1 MRNIGWNCPRCGRSY
16 SPEVKECYWCNK
28 DIEQMDKNKEFAP
41 EPKIIPENPKV
52 DSKVDSA
59 EYSDEELHAK
69 IEYLKQMIMENIEF
83 DDEEDEDVEIVFL
96 IDKSIVGK
104 LEKDLERIIS
114 EG

>member
-16 SPEVKECYWCNK
+16 SPEVKECYWCNE
-28 DIEQMDKNKEFAP
+28 DIRQMEKNKELAP
-41 EPKIIPENPKV
+41 EPKIIPEN
-52 DSKVDSA
+52 SKVDSA

-69 IEYLKQMIMENIEF
+69 IEHLKQMIMENIEF
-83 DDEEDEDVEIVFL
+83 DDEEDEDVEIVLF

-104 LEKDLERIIS
+104 LEEDLERIIL

>member
-16 SPEVKECYWCNK
+16 SPEVKECYWCNE
-28 DIEQMDKNKEFAP
+28 DIRQMEKNKELAP
-41 EPKIIPENPKV
+41 ESKIISEN
-52 DSKVDSA
+52 SKVDSA

-69 IEYLKQMIMENIEF
+69 IEHLKQMIMENIEF

-96 IDKSIVGK
+96 VDKSIVGK
-104 LEKDLERIIS
+104 LEEDLERIIL

>member
-28 DIEQMDKNKEFAP
+28 DVEQMEENKELAP
-41 EPKIIPENPKV
+41 ESKNISEK
-52 DSKVDSA
+52 SKVDSE

-69 IEYLKQMIMENIEF
+69 IEHLKQMIMENIEF

-96 IDKSIVGK
+96 VDKSIVGK
-104 LEKDLERIIS
+104 LEEDLKRIIL

>member
-28 DIEQMDKNKEFAP
+28 DIEQIEKNKEFAP
-41 EPKIIPENPKV
+41 EPKNISENP
-52 DSKVDSA
+52 KVDSA

-69 IEYLKQMIMENIEF
+69 IEHLKQMIMENIEF